1 MFKTLKNNFSFDTD
15 TSEFKKKEIFSDTKQ
30 NLRYSVNLEKS
41 SNLLQETKKK
51 SSCKWLWVIQ
61 HTNQGWWYLSKSW
74 AAMAPNYQ
82 QATWGNLKFFG
93 FDLNSLH

>member
-51 SSCKWLWVIQ
+51 SSCK
-61 HTNQGWWYLSKSW
+61 
-74 AAMAPNYQ
+74 
-82 QATWGNLKFFG
+82 
-93 FDLNSLH
+93 